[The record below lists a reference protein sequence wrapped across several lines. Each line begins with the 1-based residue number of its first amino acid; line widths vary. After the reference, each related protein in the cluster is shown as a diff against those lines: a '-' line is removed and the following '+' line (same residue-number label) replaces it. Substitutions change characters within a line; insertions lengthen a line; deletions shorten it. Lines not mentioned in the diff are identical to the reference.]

1 MITSYYIK
9 MISKLETK
17 EDRSKILR
25 LWALNL
31 SNEVAKVVIWSNIS
45 QIITEFFIKMAS
57 HDITDEVY
65 LITAIHFMEDNYQK
79 DNFNQAFKII
89 CASNT
94 LDSISI
100 AEKVLTLSP
109 LKADAVVLIHNT
121 NIQTKKE
128 IIDYIIESD
137 DDNKVKAVCY
147 ICSAKVPLP
156 EDLINHYIFR
166 IKDSSSSQ
174 ELEEIV
180 SAYNNYAKST
190 INFNSNLYSLP
201 TSELLNALEASPDF
215 FYQELTSKILELAL
229 LRQDKCQSQAK
240 K

>member
-1 MITSYYIK
+1 MITANYIK
-9 MISKLETK
+9 MLSKLETK
-17 EDRSKILR
+17 EERSKILR

-31 SNEVAKVVIWSNIS
+31 SNEVAKVVIYSNIP

-57 HDITDEVY
+57 LAITDEVY
-65 LITAIHFMEDNYQK
+65 LITAIHFMEDNFQK

-100 AEKVLTLSP
+100 AEKVLPLSP
-109 LKADAVVLIHNT
+109 FKADAVVLIHNT
-121 NIQTKKE
+121 NIQSKKE

-137 DDNKVKAVCY
+137 DDNKVKAICY
-147 ICSAKVPLP
+147 ICRAKVLLP
-156 EDLINHYIFR
+156 EDLINHYIFK
-166 IKDSSSSQ
+166 IKTSSSSK

-180 SAYNNYAKST
+180 SAYNSCTKST
-190 INFNSNLYSLP
+190 INFNSSLYSLP

-215 FYQELTSKILELAL
+215 FNQELTSKILELAL